1 MPNLKTTFMKNHPVF
16 AVLFTTLMLNSC
28 AQPKN
33 HTIQVQVIHNDET
46 YIDTTITGNSKEATL
61 KIEELLSR
69 YSTEAI
75 QLDADH
81 LHEIYVFNI
90 DDKYWK
96 PREDEIASFDENWYS
111 QEQIEINIDS
121 LFNKLSQTMEE
132 QWREFNMDQTVDEIK
147 KGTRELKEKTEPEL
161 QELKEELKEMIE
173 KIKTT
178 RVIIIQKGDTIKVK

>member
-1 MPNLKTTFMKNHPVF
+1 
-16 AVLFTTLMLNSC
+16 MLNSC

>member
-1 MPNLKTTFMKNHPVF
+1 MKHPIILTL
-16 AVLFTTLMLNSC
+16 LFIGFLMNGC

-33 HTIQVQVIHNDET
+33 HTIQVQIIHNDET
-46 YIDTTITGNSKEATL
+46 YLDTTITGSSKEATL

-75 QLDADH
+75 QLDAGN
-81 LHEIYVFNI
+81 LHEMYVFNI
-90 DDKYWK
+90 ADKYWK
-96 PREDEIASFDENWYS
+96 LPEDEVESFDENWYS

-147 KGTRELKEKTEPEL
+147 KGTRELKEKTE
-161 QELKEELKEMIE
+161 
-173 KIKTT
+173 
-178 RVIIIQKGDTIKVK
+178 